1 MENGFNAIRDITP
14 GTPMDFQEEVSFAQG
29 VKASLA
35 YKYVPALDYL
45 HEVNNFPDQPENG
58 YIARDNISDDM
69 LPYANTLLRATSPEH
84 MDYLMGT
91 VKKGI
96 KTRQTLESAGLATQF
111 AAELFDPV
119 NYIGIP
125 FVKAG
130 SFGYRALR
138 GGTATGAV
146 VAGQEAIR
154 DPFDPVGNW

>member
-1 MENGFNAIRDITP
+1 
-14 GTPMDFQEEVSFAQG
+14 
-29 VKASLA
+29 
-35 YKYVPALDYL
+35 
-45 HEVNNFPDQPENG
+45 
-58 YIARDNISDDM
+58 M

-96 KTRQTLESAGLATQF
+96 KIRQTLESAGLATQF

-154 DPFDPVGNW
+154 DPFDPVGLVPLLLWVDLFQVLQPFLCNAAFKLRLMQKQN